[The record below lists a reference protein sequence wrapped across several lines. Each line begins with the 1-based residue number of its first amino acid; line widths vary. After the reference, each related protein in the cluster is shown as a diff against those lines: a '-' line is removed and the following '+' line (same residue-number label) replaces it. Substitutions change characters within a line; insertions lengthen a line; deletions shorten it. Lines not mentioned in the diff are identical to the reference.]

1 MADDEPIFD
10 LSDDEQWT
18 RVGGYLQKCRRDAID
33 AKRRGRKTGFIFRVV
48 IRLVRNLRT
57 KEQNAYYWG
66 VVLPHLAA
74 AVRHVN
80 GERDE
85 SYNSEDAHEDCKSEF
100 LIRYLHHPGTGE
112 VVGSKRRSTTVL
124 TTVEFYDY
132 VERIRERSAYLGV
145 PIPAPDPDWK
155 EKANGER
162 RTIDIDERPVHD
174 E

>member
-10 LSDDEQWT
+10 LADDEQWS
-18 RVGGYLQKCRRDAID
+18 RVAGNVQKCRRDAID
-33 AKRRGRKTGFIFRVV
+33 AKRRGRKTGFIFRVI

-66 VVLPHLAA
+66 MVLPYLAE
-74 AVRHVN
+74 AVRRVN

-85 SYNSEDAHEDCKSEF
+85 SYNSEDAHEDCKAEF
-100 LIRYLHHPGTGE
+100 LTRYLHHPGTGE
-112 VVGSKRRSTTVL
+112 VVGTKRRSTTVL

-132 VERIRERSAYLGV
+132 VERIRARSEYLGV
-145 PIPAPDPDWK
+145 PIPPPDKNWR
-155 EKANGER
+155 ENAERER
-162 RTIDIDERPVHD
+162 RKIDIDERPVH